1 MNPVGDAE
9 ARPPSGLTSRSILAV
24 VFTCVFLL
32 PVVLYLQLVSGALI
46 VGATV
51 YVAAVL
57 FTEIARISGRPLT
70 TQEVFIIYMAS
81 SPTLLATPF
90 LEFVFRAYF
99 VSSPYIK
106 GFSLGGTPL
115 VELIPSW
122 YAPSFG
128 SAAYDTRTLMNS
140 QWIMPV
146 GVFLL
151 QFVVLWLLQ
160 EIALGYIGGLLFV
173 EEQDLPF
180 PTAEVQAQVCITLA
194 EREESRTR
202 VFSIAAILGVFYATV
217 MYVVPT
223 VSEGLLG
230 HMYQLIPIPWIDL
243 TAGSYGIERILPGA
257 ALGIATDMS
266 YFLSG
271 FIIPLSYAVQIA
283 VGSIS
288 VWVFGNW
295 ATRTFFAGYFPDWA
309 GEWAPGMTLQLVYQR
324 SLIRVWV
331 VPFVVIAMTVALV
344 SLIAQRRYVVDVL
357 RRISRA
363 GSSIAAKGYPPLPL
377 LIGMYLVGTLG
388 SVAVFWWLVPDFPV
402 LLALAAAIVGGF
414 LHALVGARSFA
425 ETGYPLTIS
434 YMWQGV
440 VLASGYSGPGP
451 WLMAPAFS
459 GVMPTPTSLARTG
472 APAWTNMIKSAR
484 LTNTNINDF
493 FKAYILAVAISIFSS
508 FVFVSFFW
516 SVAPIPSTVYPYTT
530 IQWPVDVLSNSM
542 WITGEVKGVPMEVVI
557 GALAIALAVSVGG
570 ELLRG
575 VTGLPFSSV
584 ALVLGMVMLPPYA
597 ITTLVGGMVG
607 NLVIRRQFGES
618 WWRSYRTTL
627 VAGFLTGLAVMVGL
641 SVAVVMI
648 SKAAWVLPW

>member
-1 MNPVGDAE
+1 MKPDESAE
-9 ARPPSGLTSRSILAV
+9 GSPPSGLTSRSVLAV
-24 VFTCVFLL
+24 IFTCVFLL

-57 FTEIARISGRPLT
+57 FTEIARISGRPLS

-99 VSSPYIK
+99 VNSPYIA
-106 GFSLGGTPL
+106 GFSIGGKPL

-122 YAPSFG
+122 YAPSVG
-128 SAAYDTRTLMNS
+128 SHAYDVRTLLSS
-140 QWIMPV
+140 QWVVPV

-160 EIALGYIGGLLFV
+160 EIALGYIGGILFV

-180 PTAEVQAQVCITLA
+180 PSAGVQAQVCITLA

-217 MYVVPT
+217 VYVVPT

-230 HMYQLIPIPWIDL
+230 SMYQLVPIPWIDL

-257 ALGIATDMS
+257 ALGVATDIS
-266 YFLSG
+266 YLLGG
-271 FIIPLSYAVQIA
+271 FVMPLPYVVQIA
-283 VGSIS
+283 IGSIM

-295 ATRTFFAGYFPDWA
+295 AARTLLSPYFQEWT
-309 GEWAPGMTLQLVYQR
+309 GEWAPGMSLRLVYQR
-324 SLIRVWV
+324 SLIRVWI
-331 VPFVVIAMTVALV
+331 VPFVVVAMTVAIV
-344 SLIAQRRYVVDVL
+344 SLIAQRRYITDVL
-357 RRISRA
+357 RRVSKT
-363 GSSIAAKGYPPLPL
+363 GSSVTAKGYPPLVL
-377 LIGMYLVGTLG
+377 LVAMYLVGTLG
-388 SVAVFWWLVPDFPV
+388 SVGLFWWLVPDFPV
-402 LLALAAAIVGGF
+402 ILALAAALVGGL
-414 LHALVGARSFA
+414 LHALVGARAFA

-434 YMWQGV
+434 YMWQGI

-459 GVMPTPTSLARTG
+459 GVMPTPTSAARTG
-472 APAWTNMIKSAR
+472 APAWTNMIKTAR
-484 LTNTNINDF
+484 LTNTDINDF
-493 FKAYILAVAISIFSS
+493 FKAYVLAVLISLFSS
-508 FVFVSFFW
+508 FIFVSFFW
-516 SVAPIPSTVYPYTT
+516 AVAPIPSTVYPFTT

-542 WITGEVKGVPMEVVI
+542 WITGEIKGAPTEVI
-557 GALAIALAVSVGG
+557 LGALVLALTVSIGG
-570 ELLRG
+570 ELLRKATG
-575 VTGLPFSSV
+575 VPFSAI
-584 ALVLGMVMLPPYA
+584 ALVLGVTMLPPYA
-597 ITTLVGGMVG
+597 ITTLIGGLLG
-607 NLVIRRQFGES
+607 HLVIRRQFGDD

-627 VAGFLTGLAVMVGL
+627 VAGLLTGDAVMIGL

>member
-1 MNPVGDAE
+1 
-9 ARPPSGLTSRSILAV
+9 
-24 VFTCVFLL
+24 VFLL

-57 FTEIARISGRPLT
+57 FTEIARITGRPLT
-70 TQEVFIIYMAS
+70 RQEVFIIYMAS

-99 VSSPYIK
+99 VNSPYLM
-106 GFSLGGTPL
+106 GFSLGEKSL

-122 YAPSFG
+122 YAPGVG
-128 SAAYDTRTLMNS
+128 SSAYDARTLLSS
-140 QWIMPV
+140 QWVMPV
-146 GVFLL
+146 GIFLL

-202 VFSIAAILGVFYATV
+202 VFSIAAVLGIFYAVV

-223 VSEGLLG
+223 VTQGLLG

-243 TAGSYGIERILPGA
+243 TAGSYGVERILPGA

-271 FIIPLSYAVQIA
+271 FIIPLSYTIQIA

-295 ATRTFFAGYFPDWA
+295 ATRTYLASYFPEWVS
-309 GEWAPGMTLQLVYQR
+309 EWASGMSLRLVYQR

-331 VPFVVIAMTVALV
+331 VPFVVIAMTVAVV
-344 SLIAQRRYVVDVL
+344 SLVAQRRYVVDVL
-357 RRISRA
+357 RRISKA
-363 GSSIAAKGYPPLPL
+363 GVSIRAKGYPPLPI

-402 LLALAAAIVGGF
+402 LLALAAALVGGF
-414 LHALVGARSFA
+414 LHALVGARSLA
-425 ETGYPLTIS
+425 ETGYPLTIN

-440 VLASGYSGPGP
+440 VLASGYSGAGP

-459 GVMPTPTSLARTG
+459 GVMPTPMSLARTG
-472 APAWTNMIKSAR
+472 APGWTNMIKSAR
-484 LTNTNINDF
+484 LTNTDINDF
-493 FKAYILAVAISIFSS
+493 FKAYILAVAISVFSS

-516 SVAPIPSTVYPYTT
+516 AVAPIPSTVYPYTAY
-530 IQWPVDVLSNSM
+530 QWPVDVLSNSM
-542 WITGEVKGVPMEVVI
+542 WISGEIKGVPMEVVV
-557 GALAIALAVSVGG
+557 GSLAIALAVSVGG
-570 ELLRG
+570 ELLHR

-584 ALVLGMVMLPPYA
+584 ALVLGMTMLPPYA
-597 ITTLVGGMVG
+597 ITTLIGGMVG
-607 NLVIRRQFGES
+607 NLVIQRQFGET
-618 WWRSYRTTL
+618 WWKSYRTTL